1 MPLDGNGNHNPP
13 IPENPVRAGTLIKS
27 DDFNTTIDD
36 ISDALS
42 TAIYR
47 DGQAPMEADLNM
59 GHNSLVQVKSIR
71 NDGQLS
77 LISNDKLV
85 LSADKEVVVDSD
97 MRAKNIIL
105 QDGNKV
111 SGYTATGGVEN
122 AGKSVLLN
130 SAGQID
136 MSMIPFAPPSPSE
149 VQLRRT
155 TGAELNAGDF
165 VYIATND
172 VIMPTTANPQALVVG
187 FVLND
192 YQQGDLADVLLTG
205 INNKV
210 AVIGEITET
219 NRTAYTSPNIA
230 NQITTINQ
238 DGQAIGIIL
247 SASSIY
253 FRGLGGGGG
262 GGAGGGAGGG
272 GGGSNLFLSKY
283 MSI

>member
-13 IPENPVRAGTLIKS
+13 SPENPVRAGTLIKS

-47 DGQAPMEADLNM
+47 DGQAAMEADLNM

-71 NDGQLS
+71 NDEQLS

-85 LSADKEVVVDSD
+85 LSADKGVFVESD
-97 MRAKNIIL
+97 LRAKNIIL
-105 QDGNKV
+105 QDGVKV
-111 SGYTATGGVEN
+111 SGHTAAGGVEN

-130 SAGQID
+130 GAGQID
-136 MSMIPFAPPSPSE
+136 IGMIPLAPPSPTE
-149 VQLRRT
+149 IQLRIT
-155 TGAELNAGDF
+155 AGAELNAGDF

-172 VIMPTTANPQALVVG
+172 TIMPTTANPQALVVG

-205 INNKV
+205 INSKV

-219 NRTAYTSPNIA
+219 TRTAYTSPNVA
-230 NQITTINQ
+230 NQITTINNG
-238 DGQAIGIIL
+238 GQAVGIIL

-262 GGAGGGAGGG
+262 GGGGD
-272 GGGSNLFLSKY
+272 LVLSKY

>member
-13 IPENPVRAGTLIKS
+13 SPENPVRAGTLIKS

-47 DGQAPMEADLNM
+47 DGQAAMEADLNM

-71 NDGQLS
+71 NDEQLS
-77 LISNDKLV
+77 IYSSDKLV
-85 LSADKEVVVDSD
+85 LSADKGVIVDSD
-97 MRAKNIIL
+97 LRAKNIAL
-105 QDGNKV
+105 QDGVKV
-111 SGYTATGGVEN
+111 SGHTATGGAEN

-130 SAGQID
+130 GAGQID
-136 MSMIPFAPPSPSE
+136 IGMIPLAPPSPTE
-149 VQLRRT
+149 IVILKIIA
-155 TGAELNAGDF
+155 GAELNAGDF
-165 VYIATND
+165 VYMATD
-172 VIMPTTANPQALVVG
+172 DAIMPTTANPQAIVIG

-192 YQQGDLADVLLTG
+192 YQQGELADVLLTG

-210 AVIGEITET
+210 AVIGKITEET
-219 NRTAYTSPNIA
+219 RTAYTSIDKA
-230 NQITTINQ
+230 NQITTTNQ
-238 DGQAIGIIL
+238 GGQAVGIIL
-247 SASSIY
+247 SGSSIY

-262 GGAGGGAGGG
+262 GAD
-272 GGGSNLFLSKY
+272 LFLLKY

>member
-13 IPENPVRAGTLIKS
+13 SPENPVRAGTLIKS

-47 DGQAPMEADLNM
+47 DGQAAMEADLNM

-71 NDGQLS
+71 NDEQLS

-85 LSADKEVVVDSD
+85 LSADKGVFVESD
-97 MRAKNIIL
+97 LRAKNIAL
-105 QDGNKV
+105 QDGVKV
-111 SGYTATGGVEN
+111 SGHTAAGGVEN
-122 AGKSVLLN
+122 AGKGVLLN
-130 SAGQID
+130 GAGQID
-136 MSMIPFAPPSPSE
+136 IGMIPLAPPSPTE
-149 VQLRRT
+149 IQLRIT
-155 TGAELNAGDF
+155 AGAELNAGDF

-192 YQQGDLADVLLTG
+192 YQQGDMADVLLAG
-205 INNKV
+205 VNSKV
-210 AVIGEITET
+210 AVIGNITET
-219 NRTAYTSPNIA
+219 TRTAYTSPDKA
-230 NQITTINQ
+230 NQINTANQ
-238 DGQAIGIIL
+238 GGQAVGIIL
-247 SASSIY
+247 SGSSIY
-253 FRGLGGGGG
+253 FKGLGGGGG
-262 GGAGGGAGGG
+262 GGD
-272 GGGSNLFLSKY
+272 LVLLKY

>member
-47 DGQAPMEADLNM
+47 DGQAAMEADLNM

-71 NDGQLS
+71 NDEQLS
-77 LISNDKLV
+77 LYSSDKIV
-85 LSADKEVVVDSD
+85 FSADKGVVVDSNLQ
-97 MRAKNIIL
+97 AKNITL
-105 QDGNKV
+105 QDGVKV
-111 SGYTATGGVEN
+111 NGYTATGGVEN

-136 MSMIPFAPPSPSE
+136 ISMIPFAPPSPSE
-149 VQLRRT
+149 VLLRIT
-155 TGAELNAGDF
+155 AGAELNAGDF

-187 FVLND
+187 FVLNG
-192 YQQGDLADVLLTG
+192 YQQGDIAEVLLTG
-205 INNKV
+205 LNNKV

-253 FRGLGGGGG
+253 FRGLGGSGGG
-262 GGAGGGAGGG
+262 SGG

>member
-13 IPENPVRAGTLIKS
+13 SPENPVRAGTLIKS

-47 DGQAPMEADLNM
+47 DGQAAMEADLNM

-71 NDGQLS
+71 NDEQLS

-85 LSADKEVVVDSD
+85 LSADKGVFVESD
-97 MRAKNIIL
+97 LRAKNIAL
-105 QDGNKV
+105 QDGVKV
-111 SGYTATGGVEN
+111 SGHTAAGGAEN
-122 AGKSVLLN
+122 AGKGVLLN
-130 SAGQID
+130 GAGQID
-136 MSMIPFAPPSPSE
+136 IGMIPLAPPSPTE
-149 VQLRRT
+149 IQLRIT
-155 TGAELNAGDF
+155 AGAELNAGDF

-192 YQQGDLADVLLTG
+192 YQQGDMADVLLAG
-205 INNKV
+205 INSKV
-210 AVIGEITET
+210 AVIGEITEET
-219 NRTAYTSPNIA
+219 RTAYTSPDIA
-230 NQITTINQ
+230 NQILTANKG
-238 DGQAIGIIL
+238 GQAVGIIL
-247 SASSIY
+247 SGSSIY

-262 GGAGGGAGGG
+262 GGGGD
-272 GGGSNLFLSKY
+272 LFLLKY

>member
-13 IPENPVRAGTLIKS
+13 SPENPVRAGTLIKS

-47 DGQAPMEADLNM
+47 DGQAAMEADLNM

-71 NDGQLS
+71 NDEQLS

-85 LSADKEVVVDSD
+85 LSADKGVVVESD
-97 MRAKNIIL
+97 LRAKNIAL
-105 QDGNKV
+105 QDGVKV
-111 SGYTATGGVEN
+111 SGHTAAGGVEN
-122 AGKSVLLN
+122 AGKGVLLN
-130 SAGQID
+130 GAGQID
-136 MSMIPFAPPSPSE
+136 IGMIPLAPPSPTE
-149 VQLRRT
+149 IQLRIT
-155 TGAELNAGDF
+155 AGAKLNAGDF

-172 VIMPTTANPQALVVG
+172 VIMPTTANPAALVVG

-192 YQQGDLADVLLTG
+192 YQQGELADVLLAG
-205 INNKV
+205 INSKV
-210 AVIGEITET
+210 AVSGSITET
-219 NRTAYTSPNIA
+219 TRTAYTSPNVA
-230 NQITTINQ
+230 NEINTINYG
-238 DGQAIGIIL
+238 GQAVGIIL

-262 GGAGGGAGGG
+262 GGGD
-272 GGGSNLFLSKY
+272 LVLSKY